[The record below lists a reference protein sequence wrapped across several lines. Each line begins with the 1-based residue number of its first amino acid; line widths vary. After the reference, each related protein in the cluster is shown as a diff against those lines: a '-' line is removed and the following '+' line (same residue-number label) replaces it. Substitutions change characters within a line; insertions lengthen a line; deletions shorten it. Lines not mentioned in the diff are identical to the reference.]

1 MPAARFE
8 SIPRELISS
17 LGSSYVIT
25 VEATNAQTGDTIARE
40 QSEAASKEQV
50 LTTLGDTAKK
60 LREKL
65 GESLAS
71 IQKCD
76 TNSDVTTSSL
86 EALKAY
92 SSGSDL
98 NLKGKNDEA
107 IPL

>member
-71 IQKCD
+71 IQKYD
-76 TNSDVTTSSL
+76 ALIQMSLPRHWKPSKHILVAATST
-86 EALKAY
+86 
-92 SSGSDL
+92 
-98 NLKGKNDEA
+98 
-107 IPL
+107 